1 MIIGARI
8 PLKTLAG
15 LCRSLATLLESGVAI
30 RRSLGIVGKKAAHP
44 ATRRVLL
51 DVQDEIDSGSDV
63 ESALRAHGRFF
74 PELFLDMV
82 AMAEQSGALPEVLR
96 HLADHYENTIR
107 MRKEF
112 LQSIAW
118 PVFQYVAANLVI
130 AILILVLGMIA
141 SSNASGGPGE
151 GLSFL
156 VFGLQGPSGA
166 VLWLTI
172 TLGLAGALVFL
183 WKMSGRMLEFKQFL
197 DPALMR
203 IPVLGHCMRCF
214 ALARFSW
221 AYFLT
226 QQTGMPVIQSLK
238 ASLRA
243 TSNGAFIGAE
253 HDICQ
258 AVLQGDTLTESLAAS
273 QLFPEE
279 YVEMVAVAE
288 QSGTVPEALHRL
300 SPQFEDDARRSMKAL
315 TRAAGVAL
323 WLTVAVFIVMF
334 IFRFAMWYVGML
346 EGALEGTF

>member
-1 MIIGARI
+1 MLFGSRI
-8 PLKTLAG
+8 PLKTLAN
-15 LCRSLATLLESGVAI
+15 LCRALATLLESGVTI
-30 RRSLGIVGKKAAHP
+30 RRSLGVVGKKALHP

-63 ESALRAHGRFF
+63 ESALRDHGKFF
-74 PELFLDMV
+74 PALFLDMV
-82 AMAEQSGALPEVLR
+82 GMAEQSGALPEVLR

-107 MRKEF
+107 MQKEF
-112 LQSIAW
+112 IQSIAW
-118 PVFQYVAANLVI
+118 PAFQYIAANFVI

-141 SSNASGGPGE
+141 GTGAGSEMSN
-151 GLSFL
+151 L
-156 VFGLQGPSGA
+156 VFGLQGVSGA
-166 VLWLTI
+166 LLWLTM
-172 TLGLAGALVFL
+172 TLGAAGAAILA
-183 WKMSGRMLEFKQFL
+183 WKMSSRMLEVKQMI

-226 QQTGMPVIQSLK
+226 QQTGMPVIHSLK
-238 ASLRA
+238 ASLKA
-243 TSNGAFIGAE
+243 TSNGAFIGATDNIC
-253 HDICQ
+253 HDI
-258 AVLQGDTLTESLAAS
+258 LEGDTLTESLAAS
-273 QLFPEE
+273 RLFPEE

-300 SPQFEDDARRSMKAL
+300 SPQFEEDARRSMKAL

-323 WLTVAVFIVMF
+323 WMSVAIFIVIF

-346 EGALEGTF
+346 EGALEGTY